1 MKKIVKILATIL
13 VFFVAIPLLV
23 GFATTALWNN
33 ILTSACGFSIIN
45 LWQGVGIFI
54 LGQMLSGGFIFGC
67 CFAVGSIHHILGHPR
82 GELKHHWHNMTDE
95 ERKAFIE
102 RRASFGFRHNHQ
114 KDGNVSE

>member
-45 LWQGVGIFI
+45 CGKVLEF
-54 LGQMLSGGFIFGC
+54 
-67 CFAVGSIHHILGHPR
+67 
-82 GELKHHWHNMTDE
+82 
-95 ERKAFIE
+95 
-102 RRASFGFRHNHQ
+102 SF
-114 KDGNVSE
+114 